1 MLLDDKIGLFNKK
14 YIAYFEIN
22 PYLTKK
28 LIKLKTEVKKDNYV
42 TS

>member
-14 YIAYFEIN
+14 YIAYFNIK

-28 LIKLKTEVKKDNYV
+28 HIKLTKKDTYV